1 MIYFPKGRWLM
12 KSSLWSCDRPENIFT
27 DVIRNNKWH
36 HHSPFLLS
44 RHSDDM
50 LNRTAGSSRPEVFCK
65 KGVLRNFIKL
75 TGKRLWQSLFINKV
89 AGLRRSYQL
98 RSYQT
103 SMIIFLTRILNRS
116 LTFSIFV
123 KWKHSTPTY
132 HQTLSKPSAL
142 NLLNAN
148 PTTWSH
154 TLNNS
159 SVKVDKF
166 FECVWPFWGVGV

>member
-1 MIYFPKGRWLM
+1 MIYFPKRRWLM

-50 LNRTAGSSRPEVFCK
+50 LNRTAGSSRPVVFCK

-89 AGLRRSYQL
+89 AGLRPATLLKKRLWQRRFPVS
-98 RSYQT
+98 
-103 SMIIFLTRILNRS
+103 
-116 LTFSIFV
+116 FV
-123 KWKHSTPTY
+123 KF
-132 HQTLSKPSAL
+132 LRIPSL
-142 NLLNAN
+142 QNTSRRLL
-148 PTTWSH
+148 
-154 TLNNS
+154 L
-159 SVKVDKF
+159 DL
-166 FECVWPFWGVGV
+166 FESFWISNWCKCH